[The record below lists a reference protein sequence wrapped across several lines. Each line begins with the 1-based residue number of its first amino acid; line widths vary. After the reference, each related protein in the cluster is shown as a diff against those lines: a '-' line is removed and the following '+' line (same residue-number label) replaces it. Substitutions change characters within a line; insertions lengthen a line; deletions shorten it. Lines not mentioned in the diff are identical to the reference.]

1 MSLPTVPMCKLA
13 SYATEAGH
21 LHLDTPDI
29 CMSTGS
35 ESKHHPPQTRVDVS
49 VDIVHGEPVAD
60 PYRWLEEGDS
70 QETRDW
76 VAAQN
81 AYTRSVL
88 DGLPGRDRIHQRLDL
103 LLTTGWVGTA
113 VVRGTRSFYERRGGR
128 QDQPVL
134 VVRERDSEH
143 ERTVLDPNALS
154 AGGIVALD
162 WWYVS
167 SDGRRM
173 AYGLSEGGTELSTL
187 HVLDVDSGEHL
198 AADEIPHTRAA
209 SIAWLPDGSG
219 FYYTR
224 TPEPGSVAA
233 GEETYHRHVFFHP
246 LGQNW
251 REDEEVFGVGRA
263 REDWPNLLISRD
275 GRWLVVE
282 VAQGWARSEIYLLD
296 RHHPERGFVA
306 VHAGVDAVAE
316 AEFAGD
322 QLLVRTN
329 QDAPNFALYAVD
341 PRQSDRANWRLV
353 LPEHADRVLNG
364 ARAVAGRIVV
374 DELHN
379 ASSELRLYV
388 LDGALQTH
396 VALPS
401 LGTLRGIGGEW
412 TGDQIIVGFTSFAE
426 PPTAY
431 VVDPDT
437 AQAESF
443 ARGDLPPGFDA
454 ARYEVG
460 QEWYTS
466 RDGTRVS
473 MFVVHRRGL
482 VRDGNNPTLL
492 TGYGGFS
499 VSRTPMFVSPLP
511 LWLDSGGVYAVANL
525 RGGGEYGEAWH
536 QAGMLDRKQNVF
548 DDFIAAADYLI
559 ASGVTCSERLAI
571 SGGSNGGL
579 LVGAAL
585 TQRPDLFKAVVCQV
599 PLLDML
605 RYHHLRLARLWI
617 AEYGDP
623 EDPQQARWLHAY
635 SPYHRVRPGR
645 QYPATLL
652 TTADGDS
659 RVDPMHARK
668 MAARLQAASAGEAPI
683 LLRVESVAGHG
694 QGKPRGKQV
703 EEATDIWSF
712 LFWQLGV
719 EPHA

>member
-1 MSLPTVPMCKLA
+1 VRA
-13 SYATEAGH
+13 
-21 LHLDTPDI
+21 
-29 CMSTGS
+29 
-35 ESKHHPPQTRVDVS
+35 PPGTRVDVS
-49 VDIVHGEPVAD
+49 VDIVHAEPVAD
-60 PYRWLEEGDS
+60 PYRWLEDGDS
-70 QETRDW
+70 QETREW

-81 AYTRSVL
+81 AFTRSVL
-88 DGLPGRDRIHQRLDL
+88 DGLPGRDVIHARLDE
-103 LLTTGWVGTA
+103 LLTTGWVGTPL
-113 VVRGTRSFYERRGGR
+113 VRGTRFFYERRGGR

-134 VVRERDSEH
+134 VLREKDSDH
-143 ERTVLDPNALS
+143 ERTVIDPNVFS
-154 AGGIVALD
+154 ASGSVALD
-162 WWYVS
+162 WWYPS
-167 SDGRRM
+167 WDGHLL
-173 AYGLSEGGTELSTL
+173 AYGISEGGTELSTL
-187 HVLDVDSGEHL
+187 RVLDVDTGEHL

-209 SIAWLPDGSG
+209 SVAWLPDGSA

-224 TPEPGSVAA
+224 NPEPGSVPA
-233 GEETYHRHVFFHP
+233 GEEVYHRHVFFHP
-246 LGQNW
+246 LGRNW
-251 REDEEVFGVGRA
+251 RDDQEVFGFARA

-282 VAQGWARSEIYLLD
+282 VAQGWARNEIYLLD
-296 RHHPERGFVA
+296 RHQTQYGFAA
-306 VHAGVDAVAE
+306 VHAGVEAVAE

-322 QLLVRTN
+322 QLLLRTN

-341 PRQSDRANWRLV
+341 PEQPRRTNWRLV
-353 LPEHADRVLNG
+353 LAEREDRVLNG
-364 ARAVAGRIVV
+364 VRAVAGRLVV
-374 DELHN
+374 DELYN
-379 ASSELRLYV
+379 ASSSLRLYD
-388 LDGALQTH
+388 LDGTLQAEL
-396 VALPS
+396 ALPS

-431 VVDPDT
+431 AADPHK
-437 AQAESF
+437 AQAELF
-443 ARGDLPPGFDA
+443 AHGDLPPGFDA
-454 ARYEVG
+454 SRYEVR

-473 MFVVHRRGL
+473 MFLVHRRGL

-499 VSRTPMFVSPLP
+499 VSRTPTFVSALP
-511 LWLDSGGVYAVANL
+511 LWLDSGGVYALANL

-548 DDFIAAADYLI
+548 DDFIAAAEYLI
-559 ASGVTCSERLAI
+559 TSGVSRSERLAI

-605 RYHHLRLARLWI
+605 RYHHLRIARLWI

-623 EDPQQARWLHAY
+623 EDPEQARWLHAY
-635 SPYHRVRPGR
+635 SPYHRVRPG
-645 QYPATLL
+645 QHYPATLL

-668 MAARLQAASAGEAPI
+668 MAARLQACSVEAAEAPI

-703 EEATDIWSF
+703 EEATDMWSF

-719 EPHA
+719 EPTSTELAPAHR

>member
-1 MSLPTVPMCKLA
+1 MQPTDTTTSLHYPDGSMLA
-13 SYATEAGH
+13 
-21 LHLDTPDI
+21 
-29 CMSTGS
+29 
-35 ESKHHPPQTRVDVS
+35 PPGTRVDVS
-49 VDIVHGEPVAD
+49 VEIVHGEPVAD
-60 PYRWLEEGDS
+60 PYRWLEDGVS

-81 AYTRSVL
+81 AFTRSLL
-88 DGLPGRDRIHQRLDL
+88 DDLPIRDAINRRLDL
-103 LLTTGWVGTA
+103 LLTTGSVGTP

-128 QDQPVL
+128 QDQPML
-134 VVRERDSEH
+134 VVRETDSAH

-162 WWYVS
+162 WWYPS
-167 SDGRRM
+167 SDGRQL

-187 HVLDVDSGEHL
+187 RVLDVDSGEHL

-209 SIAWLPDGSG
+209 SVAWLPDGSG

-224 TPEPGSVAA
+224 NPEPGSVPA
-233 GEETYHRHVFFHP
+233 GEEVYHRHVFFHP
-246 LGQNW
+246 LGQDW
-251 REDEEVFGVGRA
+251 RKDEEVFGVGRA
-263 REDWPNLLISRD
+263 REDWPNLLISND

-282 VAQGWARSEIYLLD
+282 VAQGWARSEIHVLD
-296 RHHPERGFVA
+296 RQQPQHGFVP
-306 VHAGVDAVAE
+306 VHAGVEAVAE

-341 PRQSDRANWRLV
+341 PLRPDRTNWRLV
-353 LPEHADRVLNG
+353 LQEREDRVLNG
-364 ARAVAGRIVV
+364 VRAVAGRLVV
-374 DELHN
+374 DELYN
-379 ASSELRLYV
+379 ASSSVRLYD
-388 LDGALQTH
+388 LDGTLQAE

-412 TGDQIIVGFTSFAE
+412 TGDQIFVGFTSFAE

-431 VVDPDT
+431 VVDPEK
-437 AQAESF
+437 AQATLF
-443 ARGDLPPGFDA
+443 AHGDLPPGFDA
-454 ARYEVG
+454 SRYEVR

-473 MFVVHRRGL
+473 MFLVHRRGL

-499 VSRTPMFVSPLP
+499 VSRTPMFVSALP
-511 LWLDSGGVYAVANL
+511 LWLDSGGVYALANL

-548 DDFIAAADYLI
+548 DDFVAAAEYLI
-559 ASGVTCSERLAI
+559 ASGVTRSDRLAI

-579 LVGAAL
+579 LVGVAL

-605 RYHHLRLARLWI
+605 RYHHLRIARLWI

-623 EDPQQARWLHAY
+623 EDPVQARWLHAY
-635 SPYHRVRPGR
+635 SPYHHVRAG
-645 QYPATLL
+645 QHYPATLL
-652 TTADGDS
+652 TTAEGDS

-668 MAARLQAASAGEAPI
+668 MAARLQAASAAEAPI

-694 QGKPRGKQV
+694 QGKPRSKQV
-703 EEATDIWSF
+703 EEATDMWSF

-719 EPHA
+719 ELDPAEL